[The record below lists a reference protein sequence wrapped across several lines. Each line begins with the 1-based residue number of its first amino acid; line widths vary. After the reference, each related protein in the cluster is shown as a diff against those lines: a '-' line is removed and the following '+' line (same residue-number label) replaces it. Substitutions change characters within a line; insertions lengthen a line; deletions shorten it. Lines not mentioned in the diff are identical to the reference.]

1 MSDFNEQLIN
11 EINSLRT
18 DPKNYAKTISKYL
31 NHFKEKLFYLPEK
44 NIEFQTEEGVEAF
57 KETIEFLEKQPELVP
72 LSISKELSQIAEAYL
87 NHYQNPD
94 SNDLS
99 DEDMEKIINKIGTF
113 SGFFYR
119 AISFGGLTPEMA
131 VIDLIV
137 SDGDSSRKQR
147 EVLLSN
153 EIKIIGVANK
163 ELETCGHCSSIITCT
178 EFQKILDKDEKEQP
192 KENKELNE
200 NKKEN
205 IREPEE
211 KKKVLEVV
219 SVDKKENIVVED
231 GDKKKKTTVTKVM
244 QDGSKQIAIVKEIFD
259 E

>member
-1 MSDFNEQLIN
+1 MSDFNDKLIN

-18 DPKNYAKTISKYL
+18 NPKNFAETISKYL
-31 NHFKEKLFYLPEK
+31 PNFKEKLFCLPEK
-44 NIEFQTEEGVEAF
+44 NIEFQTEEGAEAF
-57 KETIEFLEKQPELVP
+57 KEAIEFLEKQPELLP
-72 LSISKELSQIAEAYL
+72 LSSSKELNQIAEDYL
-87 NHYQNPD
+87 NYYHNPD

-99 DEDMEKIINKIGTF
+99 DEDMEKIINKFGTY
-113 SGFFYR
+113 SGFFFR

-137 SDGDSSRKQR
+137 SDGDPSRKQR
-147 EVLLSN
+147 DVLLSN
-153 EIKIIGVANK
+153 EIKIIGVSNK

-178 EFQKILDKDEKEQP
+178 EFEKIGNKNEKELL

-200 NKKEN
+200 TKKEE

-231 GDKKKKTTVTKVM
+231 GDKKKETTVTKVM
-244 QDGSKQIAIVKEIFD
+244 GDGSKQIAIIKEIFD
-259 E
+259 D

>member
-31 NHFKEKLFYLPEK
+31 NNFKEKLFYLPKK

-57 KETIEFLEKQPELVP
+57 KEAIEFLEKQPELVP
-72 LSISKELSQIAEAYL
+72 LSISKEMSQIAEAYL

-99 DEDMEKIINKIGTF
+99 DEDMEKIINKFGTF

-178 EFQKILDKDEKEQP
+178 EFQKIL
-192 KENKELNE
+192 ENKELNE